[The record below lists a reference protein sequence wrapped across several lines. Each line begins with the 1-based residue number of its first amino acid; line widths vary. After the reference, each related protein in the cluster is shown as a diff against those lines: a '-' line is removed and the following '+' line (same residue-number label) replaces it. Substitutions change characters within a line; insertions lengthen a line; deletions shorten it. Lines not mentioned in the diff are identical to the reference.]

1 MKTRNVDLVFQHRQ
15 YSIYMSLVLF
25 VLKSFLG
32 IARQRNRE
40 KFVIF
45 AWEPYKNFN
54 ISDVGPFY
62 LVYKS
67 KMAATILV
75 PKARRFWDENG
86 RLHEH

>member
-1 MKTRNVDLVFQHRQ
+1 
-15 YSIYMSLVLF
+15 MSLVLF

-54 ISDVGPFY
+54 ISDIGPFY